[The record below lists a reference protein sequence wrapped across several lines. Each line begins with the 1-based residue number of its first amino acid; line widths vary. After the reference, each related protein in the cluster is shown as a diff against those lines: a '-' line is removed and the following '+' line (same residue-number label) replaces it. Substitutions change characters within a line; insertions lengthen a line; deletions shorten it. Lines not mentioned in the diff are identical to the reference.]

1 MTDTSAA
8 FPTLGFDPLPGD
20 PEVAKAL
27 RDDAAE
33 FGRRMTQEAC
43 RLQKLAHRDG
53 WQGLAADVFA
63 QHLETLP
70 RDLQRCGDAF
80 SDLAVELT
88 KYHTAFEAAKCEAKA
103 LEERA
108 AAAKQTVQ
116 QAEFTYSAPV
126 IQAPGDCPPVRDRGP
141 LNDAEDSYGAILREA
156 HGFAEK
162 FNERCEVQAMATA
175 IRNCTRF
182 APDEPGW
189 SIVRRWAG
197 TVFRSTPIG
206 EAIGGIHDL
215 INEHAEFFS
224 DLANV
229 LSDIS
234 GTLGILSLPL
244 MFFPPLGTTAAV
256 LALGAAAGS
265 TTLKTSLFV
274 GNARDANGN
283 LYVNGGNLIRS
294 YVDLGMN
301 AAGVA
306 GGAAAKRAYK
316 LADNK
321 ATTFGKELA
330 GSFSA
335 EKFTQPLKPFSKA
348 AQTLRKKGR
357 AEGVGF
363 IIGDTLRTFKTSYPG
378 HLYNPGG
385 VALTTFGPLATATG
399 PDNYVGWRSP
409 YSFRTDV
416 PNLVT
421 DASDQPDLGVRVR
434 PVIAAADAPPPPP
447 TIRQATPPTEPVMR
461 D

>member
-1 MTDTSAA
+1 MTDTSGA

-27 RDDAAE
+27 RDEAAE
-33 FGRRMTQEAC
+33 FGRRMTEEAC

-53 WQGLAADVFA
+53 WQGEAADVFA

-70 RDLQRCGDAF
+70 RDLQRCGKAF
-80 SDLAVELT
+80 SNLALELT
-88 KYHTAFEAAKCEAKA
+88 KYHTAFLAAKCEAKA

-126 IQAPGDCPPVRDRGP
+126 LQAPGDCPLVRDRGP
-141 LNDAEDSYGAILREA
+141 LNDAEDTYGTILREA

-162 FNERCEVQAMATA
+162 FNERCDIEAIATA
-175 IRNCTRF
+175 IRNCAQF

-197 TVFRSTPIG
+197 TVFRATPIG
-206 EAIGGIHDL
+206 TAIGGIHDL
-215 INEHAEFFS
+215 INEYAEFFS
-224 DLANV
+224 DLASV

-244 MFFPPLGTTAAV
+244 LFFPPLGTAAAV
-256 LALGAAAGS
+256 AALGAAAGS
-265 TTLKTSLFV
+265 TTLKTSLYV
-274 GNARDANGN
+274 GKARDANGN
-283 LYVNGGNLIRS
+283 LYVSGGNLVRS

-306 GGAAAKRAYK
+306 GGAAAS
-316 LADNK
+316 LAAKVARNE
-321 ATTFGKELA
+321 ATTFGKEIGEA
-330 GSFSA
+330 FSA
-335 EKFTQPLKPFSKA
+335 RNLTLDPFRDA
-348 AQTLRKKGR
+348 ADVLRLRGK
-357 AEGVGF
+357 AEGTGF
-363 IIGDTLRTFKTSYPG
+363 LIGNTLKTFKSTYPG
-378 HLYNPGG
+378 HLYNTGG
-385 VALTTFGPLATATG
+385 VALTAFGPMTTVNA
-399 PDNYVGWRSP
+399 DNYFGWQSP
-409 YSFRTDV
+409 WSLRNDL

-421 DASDQPDLGVRVR
+421 DAPDQPDLALRVP
-434 PVIAAADAPPPPP
+434 PVITSADAPSPP
-447 TIRQATPPTEPVMR
+447 TAIRPATPPTEPVMR

>member
-1 MTDTSAA
+1 MTDTSGA

-53 WQGLAADVFA
+53 WQGEAADVFA

-70 RDLQRCGDAF
+70 RDLQRCGEAF
-80 SDLAVELT
+80 SDLAVQLT
-88 KYHTAFEAAKCEAKA
+88 NYHTAFVAAKCQAKA

-108 AAAKQTVQ
+108 AAAKQAVQ
-116 QAEFTYSAPV
+116 QAEFTYSAPS
-126 IQAPGDCPPVRDRGP
+126 IQAPGDCAPVRDRGP

-156 HGFAEK
+156 HAFAEN
-162 FNERCEVQAMATA
+162 FNERCDIEAIATA

-189 SIVRRWAG
+189 SVFRRWAG
-197 TVFRSTPIG
+197 TVFRATPIG
-206 EAIGGIHDL
+206 AAIGGIHDL
-215 INEHAEFFS
+215 INEYAEFFN
-224 DLANV
+224 DLASV

-234 GTLGILSLPL
+234 GTLGIVSLPL

-265 TTLKTSLFV
+265 TTLKTSLYV
-274 GNARDANGN
+274 GKARDANGN
-283 LYVNGGNLIRS
+283 LYVNGGNLVRS

-301 AAGVA
+301 GAGVA
-306 GGAAAKRAYK
+306 GGAAAKHTYK
-316 LADNK
+316 LAKGK
-321 ATTFGKELA
+321 ATTFGTELGETLSKA
-330 GSFSA
+330 RA
-335 EKFTQPLKPFSKA
+335 NPVKPFRDA
-348 AQTLRKKGR
+348 RTTLRLRGR
-357 AEGVGF
+357 AEGAGF
-363 IIGDTLRTFKTSYPG
+363 IIGDTLKTFKTTYPG
-378 HLYNPGG
+378 HLYNTGG
-385 VALTTFGPLATATG
+385 VALTAFGPLTTATG
-399 PDNYVGWRSP
+399 PDNYFGWRSP
-409 YSFRTDV
+409 YSLGTDV

-421 DASDQPDLGVRVR
+421 DASNQPDLGLRVQ
-434 PVIAAADAPPPPP
+434 PVITSADAPPTPP
-447 TIRQATPPTEPVMR
+447 TIRPATPPTEPVMR

>member
-1 MTDTSAA
+1 MTDTSGA

-20 PEVAKAL
+20 PEVTKAL

-33 FGRRMTQEAC
+33 FGRRMKEEAC

-53 WQGLAADVFA
+53 WQGEAAEVFA

-70 RDLQRCGDAF
+70 RDLERCGQAF
-80 SDLAVELT
+80 ADLAVQLT
-88 KYHTAFEAAKCEAKA
+88 NYHTALVAAKCEAKA

-108 AAAKQTVQ
+108 AAAKQAVQ
-116 QAEFTYSAPV
+116 QAEFTSSAPSM
-126 IQAPGDCPPVRDRGP
+126 QAPGDCPPVRDRKP

-156 HGFAEK
+156 HEFAEK
-162 FNERCEVQAMATA
+162 FNERCDIEAIATS

-189 SIVRRWAG
+189 SVFRRWAG
-197 TVFRSTPIG
+197 TVFRATPIG
-206 EAIGGIHDL
+206 AALGGIHDL
-215 INEHAEFFS
+215 INEYAEFFN
-224 DLANV
+224 DLGNV

-274 GNARDANGN
+274 GKARDANGN
-283 LYVNGGNLIRS
+283 LYVNGGNLVRS

-306 GGAAAKRAYK
+306 GTAAANRAAK
-316 LADNK
+316 LARNE
-321 ATTFGKELA
+321 ATTFGKEIGEA
-330 GSFSA
+330 FSA
-335 EKFTQPLKPFSKA
+335 RNFNLDPFRDA
-348 AQTLRKKGR
+348 ADVLRLRGK
-357 AEGVGF
+357 AEGAGF
-363 IIGDTLRTFKTSYPG
+363 IVGKTLKTFKTTYPG
-378 HLYNPGG
+378 HLYNTGG
-385 VALTTFGPLATATG
+385 VALTAFGPLATATG

-409 YSFRTDV
+409 YSLRTDV

-421 DASDQPDLGVRVR
+421 DASNHPDLGVRLQ
-434 PVIAAADAPPPPP
+434 PVITSSDAPPPPP